1 MENNK
6 EKLFL
11 LDAFA
16 LIYRSFFAFSKNP
29 RISSKGENTSAV
41 FGFMNTLLDV
51 IEKENP
57 KYLGVVFDTKE
68 PTFRHIQ
75 YPEYKAQREAM
86 PEGIQT
92 ALPHIFD
99 LLEALNIKVV
109 KLPGFEADD
118 LVGTIAWQAAS
129 PELDVFMMTP
139 DKDYAQLI
147 RPNIFMYKPARM
159 GKGVEIWG
167 EEEVKEKFEV
177 DTPIR
182 VIDYL
187 GMMGDASDNI
197 PGIPGVGDKTAKKFL
212 REYGSMEGL
221 YENLDKLKGK
231 QKEKVENSREL
242 AFLSKEL
249 ATIKTDIELDFDIE
263 EYSRKSYDNEKLTV
277 LFKELE
283 FYSSARR
290 LQLSLSDI
298 KDQKFEKSDGETRTV
313 LNQGVPDLFS
323 QFESVSTPE
332 SNNNSAELTSD
343 TVYKIVETE
352 DDLNFMIESIFK
364 SPAFAFKLDTTSLN
378 PLDAKLV
385 GISFSGKKDQ
395 GFYLEFEDDIEK
407 TKEKLNRIK
416 PLLTYNWSTRISN
429 DIKHDIQV
437 LKKYNIDLGDKLFDI
452 EIAHYLLEPD
462 MKHDLLRL
470 SELYLGHSIPT
481 IEELVGKKSFSDV
494 NMRELDRSKRI
505 DFALRTVDASA
516 QIYKILQPKIVD
528 QGLEELFTTMEMP
541 LAPIL
546 AKMELQGVHLDLEN
560 LKSQSDT
567 LTEQLKDLEKTI
579 YEQAGKE
586 FNIAS
591 PKQLGFVLFDD
602 LELDS
607 KAKKTKSGQ
616 YSTAEGVLVKL
627 KDKHPIINNILE
639 FRGIQKLLSTYV
651 DALPKLVHSETK
663 NIHTNYRQTVAST
676 GRLSSTNPNLQNIPI
691 RTENGRK
698 VREAFIPSA
707 KDRVLIAADYSQVE
721 LRLIAHMSKDEEM
734 IAAFNEGS
742 DFHASTAS
750 RLFNVPLDEV
760 SRTQRSY
767 AKTVNFG
774 IIYGVSAFGLSQ
786 QTDLS
791 RKEAKEII
799 DNYYQ
804 TFPRLKAYMEEL
816 VETARDQGYVETLFN
831 RRRIL
836 RDIHSRNAVVRQHA
850 ERNAVNAPVQGSAA
864 DLVKLAM
871 IEIQKELDKNDLD
884 AKMILQVHDEL
895 VFDCLAEQQEEIK
908 TLVKQKME
916 TIVSY
921 DVPLIVDVNVGDNW
935 LQAH

>member
-1 MENNK
+1 MENHK

-29 RISSKGENTSAV
+29 RINSKGENTSAV

-57 KYLGVVFDTKE
+57 KYIGVVFDTSE

-75 YPEYKAQREAM
+75 YKEYKAQREAM

-92 ALPHIFD
+92 AIPHIFN
-99 LLEALNIKVV
+99 LLEALNIKVL
-109 KLPGFEADD
+109 KMPGFEADD
-118 LVGTIAWQAAS
+118 LVGTIAWRAAS
-129 PELDVFMMTP
+129 PELDVYMMTP

-147 RPNIFMYKPARM
+147 RPNVFMYKPSRM
-159 GKGVEIWG
+159 GKGIEIWG
-167 EEEVKEKFEV
+167 EEEVKAKFEV

-197 PGIPGVGDKTAKKFL
+197 PGIPGVGDKTAKKFIKAF
-212 REYGSMEGL
+212 GSMEGL
-221 YENLDKLKGK
+221 YENLDSLKGK
-231 QKEKVENSREL
+231 QKEKVEQNREL

-249 ATIKTDIELDFDIE
+249 ATIKTDIELDFDLK
-263 EYSRKSYDNEKLTV
+263 EYEREPYNNDKLIP

-283 FYSSARR
+283 FYSSAKR
-290 LQLSLSDI
+290 LHLSLSDV
-298 KDQKFEKSDGETRTV
+298 KDQKFEKSDAVNRTV
-313 LNQGVPDLFS
+313 MNNETMDLFS
-323 QFESVSTPE
+323 QFESVDEPVVDE
-332 SNNNSAELTSD
+332 SKSVDLLELQ
-343 TVYKIVETE
+343 YKVIETE
-352 DDLNFMIESIFK
+352 EELNSMIEEVFK
-364 SPAFAFKLDTTSLN
+364 NSSFAYKLDTTSLN
-378 PLDAKLV
+378 PIDAELV
-385 GISFSGKKDQ
+385 GVSFSGQ
-395 GFYLEFEDDIEK
+395 ANQAFYVEFPENMEEAK
-407 TKEKLNRIK
+407 AKLQRIR
-416 PLLTYNWSTRISN
+416 PLLTYNWATRVST
-429 DIKHDIQV
+429 DIKYDIQV
-437 LKKYNIDLGDKLFDI
+437 LKKYGIDLGDKLFDI

-470 SELYLGHSIPT
+470 SELYLNQSILT
-481 IEELVGKKSFSDV
+481 LEDLAGKKSFKDI
-494 NMRELDRSKRI
+494 NLREVDREKRLQHA
-505 DFALRTVDASA
+505 FKTVDVSA
-516 QIYKILQPKIVD
+516 QIYHILSAKIEE
-528 QGLEELFTTMEMP
+528 QGLKTLFDTMEMP
-541 LAPIL
+541 LVPVL
-546 AKMELQGVHLDLEN
+546 AEMELHGVHLDINNLEQ
-560 LKSQSDT
+560 QSKT
-567 LTEQLKDLEKTI
+567 LTEQIEQLEKDI
-579 YEQAGKE
+579 YELAGKE

-591 PKQLGFVLFDD
+591 PKQLGFILFDD
-602 LELDS
+602 LALDP

-627 KDKHPIINNILE
+627 KSKHPIIEKILT

-651 DALPKLVHSETK
+651 DALPKMVHPVTK
-663 NIHTNYRQTVAST
+663 HIHTNYRQTVAAT

-698 VREAFIPSA
+698 VREAFVPSA
-707 KDRVLIAADYSQVE
+707 EDRILIAADYSQVE
-721 LRLIAHMSKDEEM
+721 LRLIAHMSQDPEM
-734 IAAFNEGS
+734 IKAFNEGS
-742 DFHASTAS
+742 DFHAATAS
-750 RLFNVPLDEV
+750 RLFNVPVEEV
-760 SRTQRSY
+760 SRTYRSY

-791 RKEAKEII
+791 RKESKEII

-816 VETARDQGYVETLFN
+816 VETARDKGYVETIFN

-864 DLVKLAM
+864 DLIKLAM
-871 IEIQKELDKNDLD
+871 IEIQKALKTSDLD
-884 AKMILQVHDEL
+884 ANMILQVHDEL
-895 VFDCLAEQQEEIK
+895 VFDCLASQKEEIK
-908 TLVKQKME
+908 ALITSKME
-916 TIVSY
+916 KIVELSI
-921 DVPLIVDVNVGDNW
+921 PLIVDANEGDNW

>member
-1 MENNK
+1 MENHK

-29 RISSKGENTSAV
+29 RINSKGENTSAV

-57 KYLGVVFDTKE
+57 KYIGVVFDTSE

-75 YPEYKAQREAM
+75 YKEYKAQREAM

-92 ALPHIFD
+92 ALPHIFN
-99 LLEALNIKVV
+99 LLDALNIKVL
-109 KLPGFEADD
+109 KMPGFEADD
-118 LVGTIAWQAAS
+118 LVGTIAWKAAS

-147 RPNIFMYKPARM
+147 RSNVFMYKPSRM
-159 GKGVEIWG
+159 GKGIEIWG
-167 EEEVKEKFEV
+167 EEEVKAKFEV

-197 PGIPGVGDKTAKKFL
+197 PGIPGVGDKTAKKFIKAF
-212 REYGSMEGL
+212 GSMEGL
-221 YENLDKLKGK
+221 YENLDSLKGK
-231 QKEKVENSREL
+231 QKEKVEQNREL

-249 ATIKTDIELDFDIE
+249 ATIKTDIELDFDLD
-263 EYSRKSYDNEKLTV
+263 EYKREAYDNDKLV
-277 LFKELE
+277 PIFKELE
-283 FYSSARR
+283 FYSSAKR
-290 LQLSLSDI
+290 LHLSLSDV
-298 KDQKFEKSDGETRTV
+298 KDQKFEKSDAQNRAGLQT
-313 LNQGVPDLFS
+313 GPMDLFS
-323 QFESVSTPE
+323 QFESVDQPVV
-332 SNNNSAELTSD
+332 NTSKPID
-343 TVYKIVETE
+343 LSQIQYKVIETE
-352 DDLNFMIESIFK
+352 EELNQMIEKMFTY
-364 SPAFAFKLDTTSLN
+364 PTFAYKLDTTSLN
-378 PLDAKLV
+378 PIDAELV
-385 GISFSGKKDQ
+385 GVSFSGQ
-395 GFYLEFEDDIEK
+395 ANQAFYVEFPENFEEAK
-407 TKEKLNRIK
+407 AKLQRIR
-416 PLLTYNWSTRISN
+416 PLLTYNWATRVST
-429 DIKHDIQV
+429 DIKYDIQV
-437 LKKYNIDLGDKLFDI
+437 LKKYNIDLGNLLFDI

-470 SELYLGHSIPT
+470 SELYLNQSIPT
-481 IEELVGKKSFSDV
+481 LEDLVGKKSFKDV
-494 NMRELDRSKRI
+494 NLREVDRDKRL
-505 DFALRTVDASA
+505 DFAFKTVDVSS
-516 QIYKILQPKIVD
+516 QIYHILSAKIED
-528 QGLEELFTTMEMP
+528 QGLKTLFDTMEMP
-541 LAPIL
+541 LVPVL
-546 AKMELQGVHLDLEN
+546 ADIELQGVRLDIDN
-560 LKSQSDT
+560 LGEQSKI
-567 LTEQLKDLEKTI
+567 LTQQIETLEKEI
-579 YEQAGKE
+579 YELAGKE

-602 LELDS
+602 MALDS

-627 KDKHPIINNILE
+627 KDKHPIIEKILT
-639 FRGIQKLLSTYV
+639 FRGIQKLLSTYI
-651 DALPKLVHSETK
+651 DALPKMVHPVTK
-663 NIHTNYRQTVAST
+663 HIHTNYRQTVAAT

-698 VREAFIPSA
+698 VREAFVPS
-707 KDRVLIAADYSQVE
+707 KEDRVLISADYSQVE
-721 LRLIAHMSKDEEM
+721 LRLIAHMSQDPEM
-734 IAAFNEGS
+734 IKAFNEGS
-742 DFHASTAS
+742 DFHAATAS
-750 RLFNVPLDEV
+750 RLFNVPVEMV
-760 SRTQRSY
+760 SREYRSY

-799 DNYYQ
+799 DNYYK
-804 TFPRLKAYMEEL
+804 TFPRLKAYMDEM
-816 VETARDQGYVETLFN
+816 VEGARDKGYVETIFN

-864 DLVKLAM
+864 DLIKLAM
-871 IEIQKELDKNDLD
+871 IEIHQELKSNGLD

-895 VFDCLAEQQEEIK
+895 VFDCLESQKEEIK
-908 TLVKQKME
+908 ALITSKME
-916 TIVSY
+916 KIVDLSI
-921 DVPLIVDVNVGDNW
+921 PLIVDANEGDNW

>member
-1 MENNK
+1 MENHK

-29 RISSKGENTSAV
+29 RINSKGENTSAV

-57 KYLGVVFDTKE
+57 KYLGVVFDTSE

-75 YPEYKAQREAM
+75 YKEYKAQREAM

-92 ALPHIFD
+92 AIPHIFN
-99 LLEALNIKVV
+99 LLEALNIKVL
-109 KLPGFEADD
+109 KMPGFEADD
-118 LVGTIAWQAAS
+118 LVGTIAWKAAS
-129 PELDVFMMTP
+129 PELDVYMMTP

-147 RPNIFMYKPARM
+147 RPNIFMYKPSRM

-167 EEEVKEKFEV
+167 EEEVKAKFEV

-212 REYGSMEGL
+212 KAFGSMEGL
-221 YENLDKLKGK
+221 YENLDSLKGK
-231 QKEKVENSREL
+231 QKEKVEQNREL
-242 AFLSKEL
+242 AFLSKDL
-249 ATIKTDIELDFDIE
+249 ATIKTDIELDFDLD
-263 EYSRKSYDNEKLTV
+263 EYKREAYNDDKLIP

-283 FYSSARR
+283 FYSSAKR
-290 LQLSLSDI
+290 LHLSLSDV
-298 KDQKFEKSDGETRTV
+298 KDQNFEKSDAVNRTV
-313 LNQGVPDLFS
+313 MSNGSMDLFS
-323 QFESVSTPE
+323 QFESVDQPIVVE
-332 SNNNSAELTSD
+332 DKSADVSALQ
-343 TVYKIVETE
+343 YKIIETE
-352 DDLNFMIESIFK
+352 EELNSMIETIFK
-364 SPAFAFKLDTTSLN
+364 HPTFAYKLDTTSLN
-378 PLDAKLV
+378 PIDAQLV
-385 GISFSGKKDQ
+385 GVCFSGQANQAFYVEFPEDHEGIVKKLQ
-395 GFYLEFEDDIEK
+395 
-407 TKEKLNRIK
+407 RIS
-416 PLLTYNWSTRISN
+416 PLLTYNWSTRVST
-429 DIKHDIQV
+429 DIKYDIQV
-437 LKKYNIDLGDKLFDI
+437 LKKYNIDLGDQLFDI

-470 SELYLGHSIPT
+470 SELYLNKSILT
-481 IEELVGKKSFSDV
+481 LEDLVGKKSFKDV
-494 NMRELDRSKRI
+494 NLREIDRDKRVEHAFKI
-505 DFALRTVDASA
+505 ADVTA
-516 QIYKILQPKIVD
+516 QIYHILSAKIEE
-528 QGLEELFTTMEMP
+528 QGLKTLFDTMEMP
-541 LAPIL
+541 LVPVL
-546 AKMELQGVHLDLEN
+546 AEMELHGVHLDIKN
-560 LKSQSDT
+560 LKKQSEI
-567 LTEQLKDLEKTI
+567 LTQQIETLEKEI
-579 YEQAGKE
+579 YELAGKE

-591 PKQLGFVLFDD
+591 PKQLGFILFDD
-602 LELDS
+602 LELDA

-627 KDKHPIINNILE
+627 KSKHPIIEKILT

-651 DALPKLVHSETK
+651 DALPKMVHPVTK
-663 NIHTNYRQTVAST
+663 HIHTNYRQTVAAT

-707 KDRVLIAADYSQVE
+707 SDRVLIAADYSQVE
-721 LRLIAHMSKDEEM
+721 LRLIAHMSQDPEM
-734 IAAFNEGS
+734 IKAFNEGS
-742 DFHASTAS
+742 DFHAATAS
-750 RLFNVPLDEV
+750 RLFNIPVEMV
-760 SRTQRSY
+760 SREYRSY

-791 RKEAKEII
+791 RKESKEII
-799 DNYYQ
+799 DNYYL

-816 VETARDQGYVETLFN
+816 VETARDKGYVETIFN

-864 DLVKLAM
+864 DLIKLAM
-871 IEIQKELDKNDLD
+871 IEIQNDLKHSNLD

-895 VFDCLAEQQEEIK
+895 VFDCLASQKEEIK
-908 TLVKQKME
+908 ALITAKME
-916 TIVSY
+916 DIVELSI
-921 DVPLIVDVNVGDNW
+921 PLIVDANEGDNW

>member
-1 MENNK
+1 MENHK

-29 RISSKGENTSAV
+29 RINSKGENTSAV
-41 FGFMNTLLDV
+41 FGFMNTLLDL

-57 KYLGVVFDTKE
+57 KYLGVVFDTSE

-75 YPEYKAQREAM
+75 YKEYKAQREAM

-92 ALPHIFD
+92 AIPHIFN
-99 LLEALNIKVV
+99 LLEALNIKVL
-109 KLPGFEADD
+109 KMPGFEADD
-118 LVGTIAWQAAS
+118 LVGTIAWKAAS
-129 PELDVFMMTP
+129 PELDVYMMTP

-147 RPNIFMYKPARM
+147 RPNIFMYKPSRM

-167 EEEVKEKFEV
+167 EEEVKAKFEV

-212 REYGSMEGL
+212 KAFGSMEGL
-221 YENLDKLKGK
+221 YENLDSLKGK
-231 QKEKVENSREL
+231 QKEKVEQNREL
-242 AFLSKEL
+242 AFLSKDL
-249 ATIKTDIELDFDIE
+249 ATIKTDIELDFDLD
-263 EYSRKSYDNEKLTV
+263 EYKREAYNDDKLIP

-283 FYSSARR
+283 FYSSAKR
-290 LQLSLSDI
+290 LHLSLSDV
-298 KDQKFEKSDGETRTV
+298 KDQNFEKSDAANRTV
-313 LNQGVPDLFS
+313 MSNGNMDLFS
-323 QFESVSTPE
+323 QFESVDQPIVVGDK
-332 SNNNSAELTSD
+332 SADVSALQ
-343 TVYKIVETE
+343 YKIIETE
-352 DDLNFMIESIFK
+352 EELNSMIETIFK
-364 SPAFAFKLDTTSLN
+364 HPTFAYKLDTTSLN
-378 PLDAKLV
+378 PIDAQLV
-385 GISFSGKKDQ
+385 GVCFSGQANQAFYVEFPEDHEGIVKKLQ
-395 GFYLEFEDDIEK
+395 
-407 TKEKLNRIK
+407 RIS
-416 PLLTYNWSTRISN
+416 PLLTYNWSTRVST
-429 DIKHDIQV
+429 DIKYDIQV
-437 LKKYNIDLGDKLFDI
+437 LKKYNLDLGDQLFDI

-470 SELYLGHSIPT
+470 SELYLNKSILT
-481 IEELVGKKSFSDV
+481 LEDLVGKKSFKDV
-494 NMRELDRSKRI
+494 NLREIDRDKR
-505 DFALRTVDASA
+505 VDHAFKIADVTA
-516 QIYKILQPKIVD
+516 QIYHILSAKIEE
-528 QGLEELFTTMEMP
+528 QGLKTLFDTMEMP
-541 LAPIL
+541 LVPVL
-546 AKMELQGVHLDLEN
+546 AEMELHGVHLDIEN
-560 LKSQSDT
+560 LKKQSEI
-567 LTEQLKDLEKTI
+567 LTQQIETLEKEI
-579 YEQAGKE
+579 YELAGKE

-591 PKQLGFVLFDD
+591 PKQLGFILFDD
-602 LELDS
+602 LELDA

-627 KDKHPIINNILE
+627 KSKHPIIEKILT

-651 DALPKLVHSETK
+651 DALPKMVHPVTK
-663 NIHTNYRQTVAST
+663 HIHTNYRQTVAAT

-707 KDRVLIAADYSQVE
+707 SDRVLIAADYSQVE
-721 LRLIAHMSKDEEM
+721 LRLIAHMSQDPEM
-734 IAAFNEGS
+734 IKAFNEGS
-742 DFHASTAS
+742 DFHAATAS
-750 RLFNVPLDEV
+750 RLFNIPVEMV
-760 SRTQRSY
+760 SREYRSY

-791 RKEAKEII
+791 RKESKEII
-799 DNYYQ
+799 DNYYL

-816 VETARDQGYVETLFN
+816 VETARDKGYVETIFN

-864 DLVKLAM
+864 DLIKLAM
-871 IEIQKELDKNDLD
+871 IEIQNDLKHSNLD

-895 VFDCLAEQQEEIK
+895 VFDCLASQKEEIK
-908 TLVKQKME
+908 ALITAKME
-916 TIVSY
+916 NIVELSI
-921 DVPLIVDVNVGDNW
+921 PLIVDANEGDNW

>member
-1 MENNK
+1 MENQK

-29 RISSKGENTSAV
+29 RINSKGENTSAV

-57 KYLGVVFDTKE
+57 KYLGVVFDTSE

-75 YPEYKAQREAM
+75 YKEYKAQREAM

-92 ALPHIFD
+92 AIPHIFN
-99 LLEALNIKVV
+99 LLEALNIKVL
-109 KLPGFEADD
+109 KMPGFEADD
-118 LVGTIAWQAAS
+118 LVGTIAWKAAS
-129 PELDVFMMTP
+129 PELDVYMMTP

-147 RPNIFMYKPARM
+147 RPNIFMYKPSRM
-159 GKGVEIWG
+159 GKGIEIWG
-167 EEEVKEKFEV
+167 EEEVKAKFEV

-212 REYGSMEGL
+212 KSFGSMEGL
-221 YENLDKLKGK
+221 YENLDSLKGK
-231 QKEKVENSREL
+231 QKEKVEQNKEL
-242 AFLSKEL
+242 AFLSKDL
-249 ATIKTDIELDFDIE
+249 ATIKTDIELDFDLE
-263 EYSRKSYDNEKLTV
+263 EYRREEYNNDKLIP

-283 FYSSARR
+283 FYSSAKR
-290 LQLSLSDI
+290 LHLSLSDV
-298 KDQKFEKSDGETRTV
+298 KDQNFEKSDAVKRTV
-313 LNQGVPDLFS
+313 MNSGNFDLFS
-323 QFESVSTPE
+323 QFESSDEPIVDE
-332 SNNNSAELTSD
+332 SKSVDLSLIQ
-343 TVYKIVETE
+343 YKIIETE
-352 DDLNFMIESIFK
+352 EELNAMIETIFQYP
-364 SPAFAFKLDTTSLN
+364 SFAYKLDTTSLN
-378 PLDAKLV
+378 PIDAELV
-385 GISFSGKKDQ
+385 GISFSGQ
-395 GFYLEFEDDIEK
+395 ANQAFYVEFPED
-407 TKEKLNRIK
+407 KEKAIYKLLRIR
-416 PLLTYNWSTRISN
+416 PLLTYNWSTRVST
-429 DIKHDIQV
+429 DIKNDIQV
-437 LKKYNIDLGDKLFDI
+437 LKKYNVDLGNQLFDI

-470 SELYLGHSIPT
+470 SELYLNQSIPT
-481 IEELVGKKSFSDV
+481 LEDLVGKKSFKDV
-494 NMRELDRSKRI
+494 NLREIDRDKRI
-505 DFALRTVDASA
+505 NHAFKTVDVSS
-516 QIYKILQPKIVD
+516 QIYHILNSKIEE
-528 QGLEELFTTMEMP
+528 QGLKTLFETMEMP
-541 LAPIL
+541 LVPVL
-546 AKMELQGVHLDLEN
+546 AEMELQGVHLDVDNLE
-560 LKSQSDT
+560 SQSKV
-567 LTEQLKDLEKTI
+567 LTEQIKTLEKEI
-579 YEQAGKE
+579 HELAGKE

-591 PKQLGFVLFDD
+591 PKQLGFILFED
-602 LELDS
+602 LELDA

-627 KDKHPIINNILE
+627 KDKHPIIEKILT

-651 DALPKLVHSETK
+651 DALPKMIHPVTK
-663 NIHTNYRQTVAST
+663 HIHTNYRQTVAST

-691 RTENGRK
+691 RTDNGRK
-698 VREAFIPSA
+698 VREAFIPSSE
-707 KDRVLIAADYSQVE
+707 DRILIAADYSQVE
-721 LRLIAHMSKDEEM
+721 LRLIAHMSQDPEM
-734 IAAFNEGS
+734 IKAFNEGS
-742 DFHASTAS
+742 DFHAATAS
-750 RLFNVPLDEV
+750 RLFNVPVEMV
-760 SRTQRSY
+760 SREYRSY

-799 DNYYQ
+799 ENYYK
-804 TFPRLKAYMEEL
+804 TFPRLKAYMEEM
-816 VETARDQGYVETLFN
+816 VNGARDKGYVETIFD

-864 DLVKLAM
+864 DLIKMAM
-871 IEIQKELDKNDLD
+871 IDIQKELKNNGLD

-895 VFDCLAEQQEEIK
+895 VFDCLKSQKQEIK
-908 TLVKQKME
+908 ALIKNKME
-916 TIVSY
+916 NIVELSI
-921 DVPLIVDVNVGDNW
+921 PLIVDANEGENW

>member
-1 MENNK
+1 MENHK

-29 RISSKGENTSAV
+29 RINSKGENTSAV

-57 KYLGVVFDTKE
+57 KYIGVVFDTSE

-75 YPEYKAQREAM
+75 YKEYKAQREAM

-92 ALPHIFD
+92 AIPHIFN
-99 LLEALNIKVV
+99 LLEALNIKVL
-109 KLPGFEADD
+109 KMPGFEADD
-118 LVGTIAWQAAS
+118 LVGTIAWRAAS
-129 PELDVFMMTP
+129 PELDVYMMTP

-147 RPNIFMYKPARM
+147 RPNVFMYKPSRM
-159 GKGVEIWG
+159 GKGIEIWG
-167 EEEVKEKFEV
+167 EEEVKAKFEV

-197 PGIPGVGDKTAKKFL
+197 PGIPGVGDKTAKKFIKAF
-212 REYGSMEGL
+212 GSMEGL
-221 YENLDKLKGK
+221 YENLDSLKGK
-231 QKEKVENSREL
+231 QKEKVEQNREL

-249 ATIKTDIELDFDIE
+249 ATIKTDIELDFDLK
-263 EYSRKSYDNEKLTV
+263 EYEREPYNNDKLIP

-283 FYSSARR
+283 FYSSAKR
-290 LQLSLSDI
+290 LHLSLSDV
-298 KDQKFEKSDGETRTV
+298 KDQKFEKSDAVNRTV
-313 LNQGVPDLFS
+313 MNNGTMDLFS
-323 QFESVSTPE
+323 QFESVDEPVVDE
-332 SNNNSAELTSD
+332 SKSLDLSELQ
-343 TVYKIVETE
+343 YKVIETE
-352 DDLNFMIESIFK
+352 EELNSMIEEVFK
-364 SPAFAFKLDTTSLN
+364 NPSFAYKLDTTSLN
-378 PLDAKLV
+378 PIDAELV
-385 GISFSGKKDQ
+385 GVSFSGQ
-395 GFYLEFEDDIEK
+395 ANQAFYVEFPENMEEAK
-407 TKEKLNRIK
+407 AKLQRIR
-416 PLLTYNWSTRISN
+416 PLLTYNWATRVST
-429 DIKHDIQV
+429 DIKYDIQV
-437 LKKYNIDLGDKLFDI
+437 LKKYGIDLGDKLFDI

-470 SELYLGHSIPT
+470 SELYLNQSILT
-481 IEELVGKKSFSDV
+481 LEDLAGKKSFKDI
-494 NMRELDRSKRI
+494 NLREVDREQRLQHAFK
-505 DFALRTVDASA
+505 TVDVSA
-516 QIYKILQPKIVD
+516 QIYHILSAKIEE
-528 QGLEELFTTMEMP
+528 QGLKTLFDTMEMP
-541 LAPIL
+541 LVPVL
-546 AKMELQGVHLDLEN
+546 AEMELHGVHLDINNLEQ
-560 LKSQSDT
+560 QSKT
-567 LTEQLKDLEKTI
+567 LTEQIEQLEKDI
-579 YEQAGKE
+579 YELAGKE

-591 PKQLGFVLFDD
+591 PKQLGFILFDD
-602 LELDS
+602 LALDP

-627 KDKHPIINNILE
+627 KSKHPIIEKILT

-651 DALPKLVHSETK
+651 DALPKMVHPVTK
-663 NIHTNYRQTVAST
+663 HIHTNYRQTVAAT

-698 VREAFIPSA
+698 VREAFVPSA
-707 KDRVLIAADYSQVE
+707 EDRILIAADYSQVE
-721 LRLIAHMSKDEEM
+721 LRLIAHMSQDPEM
-734 IAAFNEGS
+734 IKAFNEGS
-742 DFHASTAS
+742 DFHAATAS
-750 RLFNVPLDEV
+750 RLFNVPVEEV
-760 SRTQRSY
+760 SRTYRSY

-791 RKEAKEII
+791 RKESKEII

-816 VETARDQGYVETLFN
+816 VETARDKGYVETIFN

-864 DLVKLAM
+864 DLIKLAM
-871 IEIQKELDKNDLD
+871 IEIQKALKTSDLD
-884 AKMILQVHDEL
+884 ANMILQVHDEL
-895 VFDCLAEQQEEIK
+895 VFDCLASQKEEIK
-908 TLVKQKME
+908 ALITSKME
-916 TIVSY
+916 EIVELSI
-921 DVPLIVDVNVGDNW
+921 PLIVDANEGDNW

>member
-1 MENNK
+1 MENHK

-29 RISSKGENTSAV
+29 RINSKGENTSAV

-57 KYLGVVFDTKE
+57 KYLGVVFDTSE

-75 YPEYKAQREAM
+75 YKEYKAQREAM

-92 ALPHIFD
+92 AIPHIFN
-99 LLEALNIKVV
+99 LLEALNIKVL
-109 KLPGFEADD
+109 KMPGFEADD
-118 LVGTIAWQAAS
+118 LVGTIAWKAAS
-129 PELDVFMMTP
+129 PELDVYMMTP

-147 RPNIFMYKPARM
+147 RPNIFMYKPSRM

-167 EEEVKEKFEV
+167 EEEVKAKFEV

-212 REYGSMEGL
+212 KAFGSMEGL
-221 YENLDKLKGK
+221 YENLDSLKGK
-231 QKEKVENSREL
+231 QKEKVEQNREL
-242 AFLSKEL
+242 AFLSKDL
-249 ATIKTDIELDFDIE
+249 ATIKTDIELHFDLD
-263 EYSRKSYDNEKLTV
+263 EYKREAYNDDKLIP

-283 FYSSARR
+283 FYSSAKR
-290 LQLSLSDI
+290 LHLSLSDV
-298 KDQKFEKSDGETRTV
+298 KDQNFEKSDAVNRTV
-313 LNQGVPDLFS
+313 MSNGSMDLFS
-323 QFESVSTPE
+323 QFESVDQPIVVE
-332 SNNNSAELTSD
+332 DKSADVSALQ
-343 TVYKIVETE
+343 YKIIETE
-352 DDLNFMIESIFK
+352 EELNSMIETIFK
-364 SPAFAFKLDTTSLN
+364 HPTFAYKLDTTSLN
-378 PLDAKLV
+378 PIDAQLV
-385 GISFSGKKDQ
+385 GVCFSGQANQAFYVEFPEDNEGIVKKLQ
-395 GFYLEFEDDIEK
+395 
-407 TKEKLNRIK
+407 RIS
-416 PLLTYNWSTRISN
+416 PLLTYNWSTRVST
-429 DIKHDIQV
+429 DIKYDIQV
-437 LKKYNIDLGDKLFDI
+437 LKKYNIDLGDQLFDI

-470 SELYLGHSIPT
+470 SELYLNKSILT
-481 IEELVGKKSFSDV
+481 LEDLVGKKSFKDV
-494 NMRELDRSKRI
+494 NLREIDRDKRVEHAFKI
-505 DFALRTVDASA
+505 ADVTA
-516 QIYKILQPKIVD
+516 QIYHILSAKIEE
-528 QGLEELFTTMEMP
+528 QGLKTLFDTMEMP
-541 LAPIL
+541 LVPVL
-546 AKMELQGVHLDLEN
+546 AEMELHGVHLDIEN
-560 LKSQSDT
+560 LKKQSEI
-567 LTEQLKDLEKTI
+567 LTQQIETLEKEI
-579 YEQAGKE
+579 YELAGKE

-591 PKQLGFVLFDD
+591 PKQLGFILFDD
-602 LELDS
+602 LELDA

-627 KDKHPIINNILE
+627 KSKHPIIEKILT

-651 DALPKLVHSETK
+651 DALPKMVHPVTK
-663 NIHTNYRQTVAST
+663 HIHTNYRQTVAAT

-707 KDRVLIAADYSQVE
+707 SDRVLIAADYSQVE
-721 LRLIAHMSKDEEM
+721 LRLIAHMSQDPEM
-734 IAAFNEGS
+734 IKAFNEGS
-742 DFHASTAS
+742 DFHAATAS
-750 RLFNVPLDEV
+750 RLFNIPVEMV
-760 SRTQRSY
+760 SREYRSY

-791 RKEAKEII
+791 RKESKEII
-799 DNYYQ
+799 DNYYL

-816 VETARDQGYVETLFN
+816 VETARDKGYVETIFN

-864 DLVKLAM
+864 DLIKLAM
-871 IEIQKELDKNDLD
+871 IEIQNDLKHSNLD

-895 VFDCLAEQQEEIK
+895 VFDCLASQKEEIK
-908 TLVKQKME
+908 ALITAKME
-916 TIVSY
+916 DIVELSI
-921 DVPLIVDVNVGDNW
+921 PLIVDANEGDNW

>member
-1 MENNK
+1 MENHK

-29 RISSKGENTSAV
+29 RINSKGENTSAV

-57 KYLGVVFDTKE
+57 KYIGVVFDTSE

-75 YPEYKAQREAM
+75 YKEYKAQREAM

-92 ALPHIFD
+92 ALPHIFN
-99 LLEALNIKVV
+99 LLDALNIKVL
-109 KLPGFEADD
+109 KMPGFEADD
-118 LVGTIAWQAAS
+118 LVGTIAWKAAS
-129 PELDVFMMTP
+129 PELDVYMMTP

-147 RPNIFMYKPARM
+147 RPNVFMYKPSRM
-159 GKGVEIWG
+159 GKGIEIWG
-167 EEEVKEKFEV
+167 EEEVKAKFEV
-177 DTPIR
+177 ETPIR

-197 PGIPGVGDKTAKKFL
+197 PGIPGVGDKTAKKFIKAF
-212 REYGSMEGL
+212 GSMEGL
-221 YENLDKLKGK
+221 YENLDSLKGK
-231 QKEKVENSREL
+231 QKEKVEQNREL

-249 ATIKTDIELDFDIE
+249 ATIKTDIELDFDLD
-263 EYSRKSYDNEKLTV
+263 EYKREAYDNDKLIPI
-277 LFKELE
+277 FKELE
-283 FYSSARR
+283 FYSSAKR
-290 LQLSLSDI
+290 LHLSLSDV
-298 KDQKFEKSDGETRTV
+298 KDQKFEKSDAQNRAG
-313 LNQGVPDLFS
+313 LQSGPMDLFS
-323 QFESVSTPE
+323 QFESVDQPVVNTTKSIDL
-332 SNNNSAELTSD
+332 SQIQ
-343 TVYKIVETE
+343 YKVIETE
-352 DDLNFMIESIFK
+352 EELNQMIEKMFTY
-364 SPAFAFKLDTTSLN
+364 PTFAYKLDTTSLN
-378 PLDAKLV
+378 PIDAELV
-385 GISFSGKKDQ
+385 GVSFSGQ
-395 GFYLEFEDDIEK
+395 ANQAFYVEFPENFEEAK
-407 TKEKLNRIK
+407 AKLQRIR
-416 PLLTYNWSTRISN
+416 PLLTYNWATRVST
-429 DIKHDIQV
+429 DIKYDIQV
-437 LKKYNIDLGDKLFDI
+437 LKKYNIDLGNLLFDI

-470 SELYLGHSIPT
+470 SELYLNQSIPT
-481 IEELVGKKSFSDV
+481 LEDLVGKKSFKDV
-494 NMRELDRSKRI
+494 NLREVDRDKRL
-505 DFALRTVDASA
+505 DFAFKTVDVSS
-516 QIYKILQPKIVD
+516 QIYHILSAKIED
-528 QGLEELFTTMEMP
+528 QGLKTLFDTMEMP
-541 LAPIL
+541 LVPVL
-546 AKMELQGVHLDLEN
+546 ADIELQGVRLDIDN
-560 LKSQSDT
+560 LGEQSKI
-567 LTEQLKDLEKTI
+567 LTQQIETLEKEI
-579 YEQAGKE
+579 YELAGKE

-602 LELDS
+602 MALDS

-627 KDKHPIINNILE
+627 KDKHPIIEKILS

-651 DALPKLVHSETK
+651 DALPKMVHPVTK
-663 NIHTNYRQTVAST
+663 HIHTNYRQTVAAT

-698 VREAFIPSA
+698 VREAFVPS
-707 KDRVLIAADYSQVE
+707 KEDRVLIAADYSQVE
-721 LRLIAHMSKDEEM
+721 LRLIAHMSQDPEM
-734 IAAFNEGS
+734 IKAFNEGS
-742 DFHASTAS
+742 DFHAATAS
-750 RLFNVPLDEV
+750 RLFNVPVEMV
-760 SRTQRSY
+760 SREYRSY

-799 DNYYQ
+799 DNYYK
-804 TFPRLKAYMEEL
+804 TFPRLKAYMDEM
-816 VETARDQGYVETLFN
+816 VEGARDKGYVETIFN

-864 DLVKLAM
+864 DLIKLAM
-871 IEIQKELDKNDLD
+871 IEIHQELKSNGLD

-895 VFDCLAEQQEEIK
+895 VFDCLESQKEEIK
-908 TLVKQKME
+908 ALITSKME
-916 TIVSY
+916 KIVDLSI
-921 DVPLIVDVNVGDNW
+921 PLIVDANEGDNW

>member
-1 MENNK
+1 MENHK

-29 RISSKGENTSAV
+29 RINSKGENTSAV

-57 KYLGVVFDTKE
+57 KYLGVVFDTSE

-75 YPEYKAQREAM
+75 YKEYKAQREAM

-92 ALPHIFD
+92 ALPHIFN
-99 LLEALNIKVV
+99 LLEALNIKVL
-109 KLPGFEADD
+109 KMPGFEADD
-118 LVGTIAWQAAS
+118 LVGTIAWKAAS
-129 PELDVFMMTP
+129 PELDVYMMTP

-147 RPNIFMYKPARM
+147 RPNIFMYKPSRM

-167 EEEVKEKFEV
+167 EDEVKAKFEV

-212 REYGSMEGL
+212 KSFGSMEGL
-221 YENLDKLKGK
+221 YDNLDSLKGK
-231 QKEKVENSREL
+231 QKEKVEQNREL
-242 AFLSKEL
+242 AFLSKDL
-249 ATIKTDIELDFDIE
+249 ATIKTDIELDFDLD
-263 EYSRKSYDNEKLTV
+263 EYKREAYNTEKLTP

-283 FYSSARR
+283 FYSSAKR
-290 LQLSLSDI
+290 LHLSLSDV
-298 KDQKFEKSDGETRTV
+298 KDQKFEKSDAEKRTV
-313 LNQGVPDLFS
+313 IQTGEMDLFS
-323 QFESVSTPE
+323 QFESVDQPVVDANQPVDLSKMH
-332 SNNNSAELTSD
+332 
-343 TVYKIVETE
+343 YKVIETE
-352 DDLNFMIESIFK
+352 EELNAMIETVFTY
-364 SPAFAFKLDTTSLN
+364 PTFAYKLDTTSLN
-378 PLDAKLV
+378 PIDAQLV
-385 GISFSGKKDQ
+385 GICFSGQ
-395 GFYLEFEDDIEK
+395 ANQAFYVEFPEDMVEAK
-407 TKEKLNRIK
+407 AKLQRIR
-416 PLLTYNWSTRISN
+416 PLLTYNWSTRVST
-429 DIKHDIQV
+429 DIKNDIQV
-437 LKKYNIDLGDKLFDI
+437 LKKYDIDLGDLLFDI

-470 SELYLGHSIPT
+470 SELYLNKSIPT
-481 IEELVGKKSFSDV
+481 LEDLVGKKSFKDV
-494 NMRELDRSKRI
+494 NLREIDREKRLDHAFKIADVS
-505 DFALRTVDASA
+505 S
-516 QIYKILQPKIVD
+516 QIYHILNNKIEE
-528 QGLEELFTTMEMP
+528 QGLKTLFDTMEMP
-541 LAPIL
+541 LVPVL
-546 AKMELQGVHLDLEN
+546 AEMELQGVHLDIDN
-560 LKSQSDT
+560 LKEQSKV
-567 LTEQLKDLEKTI
+567 LTEQIETLEKEI
-579 YEQAGKE
+579 YELAGKE

-591 PKQLGFVLFDD
+591 PKQLGFILFDD
-602 LELDS
+602 LELDA

-627 KDKHPIINNILE
+627 KDKHPIIEKILT

-651 DALPKLVHSETK
+651 DALPKMVHPETK

-698 VREAFIPSA
+698 VREAFVPSS

-721 LRLIAHMSKDEEM
+721 LRLIAHMSQDPEM
-734 IAAFNEGS
+734 IKAFNEGS
-742 DFHASTAS
+742 DFHAATAS
-750 RLFNVPLDEV
+750 RLFNVPLEMV
-760 SRTQRSY
+760 SREFRSY

-799 DNYYQ
+799 ENYYL

-816 VETARDQGYVETLFN
+816 VAGARDKGYVETIFN

-871 IEIQKELDKNDLD
+871 IEIQKELKHNGLD

-895 VFDCLAEQQEEIK
+895 VFDCLASQKEEIK
-908 TLVKQKME
+908 ALIKAKME
-916 TIVSY
+916 NIVELSI
-921 DVPLIVDVNVGDNW
+921 PLIVDANEGSNW

>member
-1 MENNK
+1 MENHK

-29 RISSKGENTSAV
+29 RINSKGENTSAV

-57 KYLGVVFDTKE
+57 KYLGVVFDTSE

-75 YPEYKAQREAM
+75 YKEYKAQREAM

-92 ALPHIFD
+92 ALPHIFN
-99 LLEALNIKVV
+99 LLEALNIKVL
-109 KLPGFEADD
+109 KMPGFEADD
-118 LVGTIAWQAAS
+118 LVGTIAWKAAS

-147 RPNIFMYKPARM
+147 RPNIFMYKPSRM
-159 GKGVEIWG
+159 GKGIEIWG
-167 EEEVKEKFEV
+167 EEEVKAKFEV

-197 PGIPGVGDKTAKKFL
+197 PGIPGVGDKTAKKYL
-212 REYGSMEGL
+212 KAYGSMEGL
-221 YENLDKLKGK
+221 YENLDDLKGK
-231 QKEKVENSREL
+231 QKEKVEQNREL
-242 AFLSKEL
+242 AFLSKDL
-249 ATIKTDIELDFDIE
+249 ATIKTDIEIDFDLD
-263 EYSRKSYDNEKLTV
+263 EYKREAYNTEKLTP

-283 FYSSARR
+283 FYSSAKR
-290 LQLSLSDI
+290 LHLSLSDV
-298 KDQKFEKSDGETRTV
+298 KDQKFEKSDAENRTV
-313 LNQGVPDLFS
+313 MSNGTMDLFS
-323 QFESVSTPE
+323 QFESADQPVLDEAKSVDVSQ
-332 SNNNSAELTSD
+332 LQ
-343 TVYKIVETE
+343 YKIIETE
-352 DDLNFMIESIFK
+352 EELNSMIETVFK
-364 SPAFAFKLDTTSLN
+364 YPTFAYKLDTTSLN
-378 PLDAKLV
+378 PIDAELV
-385 GISFSGKKDQ
+385 GVCFSGKANQ
-395 GFYLEFEDDIEK
+395 AFYVEFTEDREEAK
-407 TKEKLNRIK
+407 AKLQRIK
-416 PLLTYNWSTRISN
+416 PLLTYNWSTRVST
-429 DIKHDIQV
+429 DIKNDIQV
-437 LKKYNIDLGDKLFDI
+437 LRKYDINLGDQLFDI

-470 SELYLGHSIPT
+470 SELYLNTSIPT
-481 IEELVGKKSFSDV
+481 LEDLVGKKSFKDV
-494 NMRELDRSKRI
+494 NLRDIDRDKRI
-505 DFALRTVDASA
+505 NHAFKTVDASS
-516 QIYKILQPKIVD
+516 QIYHILSAKIDQ
-528 QGLEELFTTMEMP
+528 QGLRTLFETMEMP
-541 LAPIL
+541 LVPVL
-546 AKMELQGVHLDLEN
+546 ADMELQGVHLDIEN
-560 LKSQSDT
+560 LAKQSKT
-567 LTEQLKDLEKTI
+567 LTQQIENLEKEI
-579 YEQAGKE
+579 YELAGKE

-591 PKQLGFVLFDD
+591 PKQLGFILFED
-602 LELDS
+602 LELDA

-616 YSTAEGVLVKL
+616 YSTAEGVLIKL
-627 KDKHPIINNILE
+627 KDKHPIIEKILS

-651 DALPKLVHSETK
+651 DALPKMVHPVTK
-663 NIHTNYRQTVAST
+663 HIHTNYRQTVAAT

-698 VREAFIPSA
+698 VREAFTPSA
-707 KDRVLIAADYSQVE
+707 NDRVLIAADYSQVE
-721 LRLIAHMSKDEEM
+721 LRLIAHMSQDPEM
-734 IAAFNEGS
+734 IKAFNEGS
-742 DFHASTAS
+742 DFHAATAS
-750 RLFNVPLDEV
+750 RLFNVPVEMV
-760 SRTQRSY
+760 SREYRSY

-791 RKEAKEII
+791 RKESKEII
-799 DNYYQ
+799 DNYYL

-816 VETARDQGYVETLFN
+816 VEVARDKGYVETIFN

-864 DLVKLAM
+864 DLVKMAM
-871 IEIQKELDKNDLD
+871 IEIQKVLQENNLD

-895 VFDCLAEQQEEIK
+895 VFDCHVSQKEEIK
-908 TLVKQKME
+908 ALITSKME
-916 TIVSY
+916 NIVELSI
-921 DVPLIVDVNVGDNW
+921 PLIVDANEGDNW

>member
-1 MENNK
+1 MENQK

-51 IEKENP
+51 IEKEKP
-57 KYLGVVFDTKE
+57 KYIGVVFDTSE

-75 YPEYKAQREAM
+75 YKEYKAQREAM

-92 ALPHIFD
+92 ALPHIFN
-99 LLEALNIKVV
+99 LLDALNIKVV
-109 KLPGFEADD
+109 KMPGFEADD
-118 LVGTIAWQAAS
+118 LVGTIAWKAAT

-167 EEEVKEKFEV
+167 ENEVKEKFEV
-177 DTPIR
+177 DHPIR

-197 PGIPGVGDKTAKKFL
+197 PGIPGIGDKTAKKFL
-212 REYGSMEGL
+212 KAFGSMEGL

-231 QKEKVENSREL
+231 QKEKVEQNKDL
-242 AFLSKEL
+242 AFLSKDL
-249 ATIKTDIELDFDIE
+249 ATIKTDIDLDFDLK
-263 EYSRKSYDNEKLTV
+263 EYERESYNNEKLTK

-290 LQLSLSDI
+290 LQLSLNDI
-298 KDQKFEKSDGETRTV
+298 KDQSFEKSDGTERAQ
-313 LNQGVPDLFS
+313 LQNQIPDLFS
-323 QFESVSTPE
+323 QFESNEQVIVKTE
-332 SNNNSAELTSD
+332 SKIKQNAFR
-343 TVYKIVETE
+343 IVETE
-352 DDLNFMIESIFK
+352 EDLNEMIEALFK
-364 SPAFAFKLDTTSLN
+364 YKSFAYKLDTTSLN
-378 PLDAKLV
+378 IIDAQLV
-385 GISFSGKKDQ
+385 GIAFSGKENEV
-395 GFYLEFEDDIEK
+395 FYLEFPEDETGIK
-407 TKEKLNRIK
+407 NKLKRIQAI
-416 PLLTYNWSTRISN
+416 LTYNWITRVSTN
-429 DIKHDIQV
+429 IKYDIQV
-437 LKKYNIDLGDKLFDI
+437 LKKYGLNLGTKLFDI

-462 MKHDLLRL
+462 MKHDLQRL
-470 SELYLGHSIPT
+470 SELYLNTSIPA
-481 IEELVGKKSFSDV
+481 IEDVVGKKSYKDI
-494 NMRELDRSKRI
+494 NARELDREKRI
-505 DFALRTVDASA
+505 DFSMKTAHASNLVFD
-516 QIYKILQPKIVD
+516 ILYPKIEE
-528 QGLEELFTTMEMP
+528 QGLKELFNTIEMP
-541 LAPIL
+541 LIPVL
-546 AKMELQGVHLDLEN
+546 AEMELNGVCLDVDN
-560 LKSQSDT
+560 LGNQSKLLTSQLQS
-567 LTEQLKDLEKTI
+567 LEKNI
-579 YEQAGKE
+579 YELAGKE

-602 LELDS
+602 LELDP

-616 YSTAEGVLVKL
+616 YSTAEGVLSKL
-627 KDKHPIINNILE
+627 VDKHPIISRILE
-639 FRGIQKLLSTYV
+639 FRGVQKLLSTYI
-651 DALPKLVHSETK
+651 DALPKLIHPETK
-663 NIHTNYRQTVAST
+663 HIHTNYRQTVAST

-698 VREAFIPSA
+698 VREAFVPSA
-707 KDRVLIAADYSQVE
+707 EDRVLIAADYSQVE
-721 LRLIAHMSKDEEM
+721 LRLIAHMSQDPEM
-734 IAAFNEGS
+734 IKAFNEGS
-742 DFHASTAS
+742 DFHAETAS
-750 RLFNVPLDEV
+750 RLFNIPINEV
-760 SRTQRSY
+760 TRTYRSY

-799 DNYYQ
+799 DNYYS
-804 TFPRLKAYMEEL
+804 TFPILKSYMEEL
-816 VETARDQGYVETLFN
+816 VAIARDQGFVETIFN

-864 DLVKLAM
+864 DLIKLAM
-871 IEIQKELDKNDLD
+871 IEIQKEIVDQELDV
-884 AKMILQVHDEL
+884 KMILQVHDEL
-895 VFDCLAEQQEEIK
+895 VFDCLENDKEKVKEIIK
-908 TLVKQKME
+908 SKME
-916 TIVSY
+916 SIVELSI
-921 DVPLIVDVNVGDNW
+921 PLLVDVNEGKNW
-935 LQAH
+935 LEAH